1 MGVKMDSKKLEREG
15 VEWVNLNKEKDQQRV
30 FENTVI
36 NFRTA

>member
-1 MGVKMDSKKLEREG
+1 MDSKKPEREG
-15 VEWVNLNKEKDQQRV
+15 VDWVNLNKEKDQQRG